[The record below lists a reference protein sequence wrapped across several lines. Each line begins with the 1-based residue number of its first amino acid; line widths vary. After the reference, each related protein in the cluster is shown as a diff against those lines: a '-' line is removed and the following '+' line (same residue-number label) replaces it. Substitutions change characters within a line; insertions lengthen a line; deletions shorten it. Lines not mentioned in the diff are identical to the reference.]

1 MYVFIKITFLVYIKV
16 IHTYTIKINLC
27 LDIYALNFLSFFI
40 INTYTIKIHLCLKL
54 SFFIYFFL
62 SDGTQGNK
70 HTEQFLGTDGEG
82 QSHSSHNHYAAE
94 KLTLCI
100 GFQS

>member
-1 MYVFIKITFLVYIKV
+1 MYIFIKITFSVYIKV
-16 IHTYTIKINLC
+16 IHTITIKINLC
-27 LDIYALNFLSFFI
+27 L
-40 INTYTIKIHLCLKL
+40 KHLCLKL
-54 SFFIYFFL
+54 SFFISLFL

-70 HTEQFLGTDGEG
+70 HTKQFPGTDGEG

-94 KLTLCI
+94 KLTLCV

>member
-1 MYVFIKITFLVYIKV
+1 MYIFKITFSVYIKV
-16 IHTYTIKINLC
+16 IHTYTIKI
-27 LDIYALNFLSFFI
+27 
-40 INTYTIKIHLCLKL
+40 HLCLKL
-54 SFFIYFFL
+54 SLFLSFFL

-70 HTEQFLGTDGEG
+70 HTEQFSGTDDEG

>member
-1 MYVFIKITFLVYIKV
+1 MHLKSIYALS
-16 IHTYTIKINLC
+16 
-27 LDIYALNFLSFFI
+27 IYALNFLSLF
-40 INTYTIKIHLCLKL
+40 L
-54 SFFIYFFL
+54 SFIL
-62 SDGTQGNK
+62 SDGTKGNK
-70 HTEQFLGTDGEG
+70 HTEQFPGTDGEG

>member
-1 MYVFIKITFLVYIKV
+1 MHLKS
-16 IHTYTIKINLC
+16 
-27 LDIYALNFLSFFI
+27 IYALSIYALSFLPVFLSFI
-40 INTYTIKIHLCLKL
+40 
-54 SFFIYFFL
+54 L
-62 SDGTQGNK
+62 SDGTRGNK
-70 HTEQFLGTDGEG
+70 HTEQFPGTDGEG

>member
-1 MYVFIKITFLVYIKV
+1 MYIFIKITFSVYIKV

-27 LDIYALNFLSFFI
+27 F
-40 INTYTIKIHLCLKL
+40 KHLCLKH
-54 SFFIYFFL
+54 SFFISFFL

-70 HTEQFLGTDGEG
+70 HTEQFPGTDGEG

-94 KLTLCI
+94 KLTL
-100 GFQS
+100 

>member
-1 MYVFIKITFLVYIKV
+1 MYIFIKITFSVYIKV

-27 LDIYALNFLSFFI
+27 L
-40 INTYTIKIHLCLKL
+40 KL
-54 SFFIYFFL
+54 SFFISFFL

-70 HTEQFLGTDGEG
+70 HTKQFSGTDGEG
-82 QSHSSHNHYAAE
+82 QSHSIHNHYAVE

>member
-1 MYVFIKITFLVYIKV
+1 MHLKSVYA
-16 IHTYTIKINLC
+16 LS
-27 LDIYALNFLSFFI
+27 IYALTFLPLFLSFI
-40 INTYTIKIHLCLKL
+40 
-54 SFFIYFFL
+54 L

-70 HTEQFLGTDGEG
+70 HTEQFPGTDGEG
-82 QSHSSHNHYAAE
+82 QSHSSHNNYAAE

>member
-1 MYVFIKITFLVYIKV
+1 MYIFIKITFSVYIKV
-16 IHTYTIKINLC
+16 IH
-27 LDIYALNFLSFFI
+27 
-40 INTYTIKIHLCLKL
+40 TYTIKIHLCLKL
-54 SFFIYFFL
+54 SFFISFFL

-70 HTEQFLGTDGEG
+70 HTEQFPGTDGEG

>member
-1 MYVFIKITFLVYIKV
+1 MYIFKITFSVYIKV
-16 IHTYTIKINLC
+16 IR
-27 LDIYALNFLSFFI
+27 
-40 INTYTIKIHLCLKL
+40 TYTIKIHLCPKL
-54 SFFIYFFL
+54 SLFLSFFL

-70 HTEQFLGTDGEG
+70 HTEQFPGTDGEG

>member
-1 MYVFIKITFLVYIKV
+1 MYIFIKITFSVYIKV
-16 IHTYTIKINLC
+16 IHNITIKIN
-27 LDIYALNFLSFFI
+27 
-40 INTYTIKIHLCLKL
+40 LCLKL

-62 SDGTQGNK
+62 SNRTQGNK
-70 HTEQFLGTDGEG
+70 HTEQFSGTDGEG
-82 QSHSSHNHYAAE
+82 HSHSSHNHYAVE

>member
-1 MYVFIKITFLVYIKV
+1 MYIFIKITFSVYIKV
-16 IHTYTIKINLC
+16 IHTITIKINLC
-27 LDIYALNFLSFFI
+27 L
-40 INTYTIKIHLCLKL
+40 KHLCLKL
-54 SFFIYFFL
+54 SFFLYLFISFFL

-70 HTEQFLGTDGEG
+70 HTEQFPGTDGEG